1 MRRRDIAVIVLCG
14 ALVSVIFA
22 LFHIH
27 YGGQQDFMSRFLAMR
42 QTARSTQDRLGGERM
57 PPKPLP
63 LVEKYVDKAAP
74 EVAALVRTP
83 EYRRA
88 PLDIRRMKL
97 LEFFTLKVA
106 DPDYMLLSDADK
118 KRVLDIF
125 LERYLAP
132 D

>member
-14 ALVSVIFA
+14 ALVSGIFA

-27 YGGQQDFMSRFLAMR
+27 YGGHQDFMGRFLALR
-42 QTARSTQDRLGGERM
+42 ETSRSTQERPEGERV
-57 PPKPLP
+57 PPRPLP
-63 LVEKYVDKAAP
+63 LVEKYVDKSAP
-74 EVAALVRTP
+74 GVGELVMTP
-83 EYRRA
+83 EYRHA

-118 KRVLDIF
+118 KRVMDIF
-125 LERYLAP
+125 LERYLVA